1 MWPIVGHEQAV
12 AVLAGSIA
20 NGRVAHAYLLT
31 GPRQIGKTTLARAF
45 AQALNCTG
53 MVRPCGQCLSCTKIA
68 RGSHPDVRQ
77 LEGRGGTLKIDQIR
91 ALQSDVALSA
101 YEAEWKVF
109 ILRNFEQATT
119 EAANCLLKT
128 LEEPPS
134 RVVLILTATSNS
146 LLLPTIVS
154 RCRLVALRPLAVDVV
169 RNALI
174 EQWRADPDQ
183 ADLLA
188 RLSAGRIGWA
198 IMALTDKTVL
208 AERERAI
215 EDVLRVAGGNR
226 VARLRYAEELGGQK
240 EAIQAALGV
249 WQSWWRDLLLAKTGQ
264 DDSITN
270 VDHRAEVQARAA
282 GYSIDQI
289 GAFLSHLLDTG
300 GRLEQDVNARLALE
314 VLFLKVPQFN

>member
-1 MWPIVGHEQAV
+1 MWSIVGHEQAV
-12 AVLAGSIA
+12 AMLASSIA
-20 NGRVAHAYLLT
+20 TGRVGHAYLLT

-53 MVRPCGQCLSCTKIA
+53 AVRPCGQCLSCAKIA

-134 RVVLILTATSNS
+134 RVVLILTAASSS
-146 LLLPTIVS
+146 LLLPTIIS
-154 RCRLVALRPLAVDVV
+154 RCQPVALRPLAVDVV
-169 RNALI
+169 RGALI
-174 EQWRADPDQ
+174 ERWHADPDQ

-198 IMALTDKTVL
+198 ITALTDKTVL

-226 VARLRYAEELGGQK
+226 VARLRYAEELSGQK
-240 EAIQAALGV
+240 EAVQAALDV
-249 WQSWWRDLLLAKTGQ
+249 WQSWWRDLLLAKAGQ

-270 VDHRAEVQARAA
+270 VDHRAEVQARAD
-282 GYSIDQI
+282 GYSVDQI
-289 GAFLSHLLDTG
+289 GDFLADLLDTG
-300 GRLEQDVNARLALE
+300 RRLEQDVNARLALE
-314 VLFLKVPQFN
+314 VLFLKVPPSS